1 MLNLEIA
8 KLAKVSPAT
17 VSRVINDR
25 PGVSEDRAVKVR
37 KVMAERGIELSKLRK
52 RSSRSNSSLKY
63 NTVAVLVLSEDVFQV
78 YSSVSMQLINGI
90 QNSLKDQNVNMIFAH
105 VPDADSIPP
114 AVVDGKVD
122 GLILTGPC
130 PNKEVLSL
138 IENIPSVW
146 LSSHKNN
153 GGSAIL
159 LGGNEMIGEIAA
171 KYLLDRG
178 HRRLA
183 VVNAFGEHPG
193 VKRRAEFFEL
203 CAKSNGAESV
213 NLFIADSE
221 SLSSRCIEGFKSAL
235 SDLVDKMFSIDEIS
249 TGLFVPIDMQVALL
263 YEILYEK
270 GITPGKDVEIIGTDN
285 DTVALAGLHPKPAT
299 VDIGASTLG
308 SRVVRELLWN
318 LENSVKDIGKVCIF
332 VEPQLITS

>member
-17 VSRVINDR
+17 VSRVMNDR
-25 PGVSEDRAVKVR
+25 PGVSEERMIKVR
-37 KVMAERGIELSKLRK
+37 KVMAEKGIELSKIRK

-90 QNSLKDQNVNMIFAH
+90 QESLREQKINMIFAH
-105 VPDADSIPP
+105 VPNSDSIPP
-114 AVVDGKVD
+114 AVVEGKVD

-130 PNKEVLSL
+130 PNKQVLNL
-138 IENIPSVW
+138 IENIPAVW

-153 GGSAIL
+153 GGAAIL

-171 KYLLDRG
+171 KYLISKG

-183 VVNAFGEHPG
+183 SVNAFAEHPG
-193 VKRRAEFFEL
+193 VKRRIEFFGL
-203 CAKSNGAESV
+203 CAKSLGAESV
-213 NLFIADSE
+213 NLFIADSNG
-221 SLSSRCIEGFKSAL
+221 LSRSSIAGFKSVL
-235 SDLVDKMFSIDEIS
+235 SELVGNMLAAAEKP
-249 TGLFVPIDMQVALL
+249 TGLFVPVDMQVALL

-270 GITPGKDVEIIGTDN
+270 GISPGKDIEIIGTDN

-299 VDIGASTLG
+299 VDIGAATLG
-308 SRVVRELLWN
+308 CRVVRELLWI
-318 LENSVKDIGKVCIF
+318 LENSIKDSGKICMF
-332 VEPQLITS
+332 VEPKLIIP